1 MQLLNQQKYLS
12 LDMMEAQNCDS
23 FHAAAAAA
31 AAAVKA
37 AAAVDSAAAAIDSAA
52 ADSAAA
58 TADAASA
65 GADVSEDMSSSA
77 SAVWTAP

>member
-23 FHAAAAAA
+23 FHAAAAA

-65 GADVSEDMSSSA
+65 GADVPEDMSSSA

>member
-1 MQLLNQQKYLS
+1 MYLS
-12 LDMMEAQNCDS
+12 LDMMEAQDCDVMLKHS
-23 FHAAAAAA
+23 FQAA

-37 AAAVDSAAAAIDSAA
+37 AAAADSAAAAAVDSAA